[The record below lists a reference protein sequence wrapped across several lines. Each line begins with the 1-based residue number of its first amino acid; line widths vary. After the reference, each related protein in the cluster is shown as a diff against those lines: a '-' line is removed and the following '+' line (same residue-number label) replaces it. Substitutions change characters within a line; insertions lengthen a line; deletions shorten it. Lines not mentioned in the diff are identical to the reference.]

1 MTTQSQRAT
10 IGSRAWTKVLGAAL
24 ILGSAGVVAATV
36 VNRKDAVDV
45 TIPAGTAIVG
55 ALDRTLSTEDTEVG
69 DRVSIRTT
77 EPLQVDQW
85 TLPAGIV
92 LRGEVTESREAGR
105 VRTRAKLA
113 IRFDEL
119 ELDGR
124 EYTVSS
130 QPFVVRGRSEGKSSL
145 KKVGIGA
152 VAGAVVGAVAGG
164 GSGAAKGAAAG
175 AVIGTGVAVATDGKD
190 LVLPSGQML
199 SVRLNQPVTVRY
211 YWPE

>member
-10 IGSRAWTKVLGAAL
+10 IGSRAWTKVLAAAL

-190 LVLPSGQML
+190 LVLPSGQRL

>member
-10 IGSRAWTKVLGAAL
+10 IGSRAWTKVLAAAL

-55 ALDRTLSTEDTEVG
+55 ALDKTLSTEDTEVG

-124 EYTVSS
+124 EYTVST

-190 LVLPSGQML
+190 LVLPAGQML
-199 SVRLNQPVTVRY
+199 SVRLNQPVTIRY
-211 YWPE
+211 YWSE

>member
-1 MTTQSQRAT
+1 
-10 IGSRAWTKVLGAAL
+10 
-24 ILGSAGVVAATV
+24 
-36 VNRKDAVDV
+36 
-45 TIPAGTAIVG
+45 
-55 ALDRTLSTEDTEVG
+55 
-69 DRVSIRTT
+69 
-77 EPLQVDQW
+77 VDQW